1 MTVVIQRLWHR
12 KGSGPRPPDY
22 ADVFYLGELDVQCEY
37 ALRAFGEMQQAYAK
51 DPKHPSLLPLA
62 HVLLVF
68 AGNVAKVLTATKDA
82 SPKVRARA
90 KRLRETLG
98 LAEMDFGDIRIARNF
113 FEHFDE
119 RIDRYLETHKG
130 FLGHRLVL
138 DHFPEEVRLDDGRTF
153 KPSYLQFLNTASL
166 ELHLYDQKFRLNDIL
181 KKIETVQKAAKA
193 WLAERTEAQRENAR

>member
-1 MTVVIQRLWHR
+1 MAVAIQRLWHR

-22 ADVFYLGELDVQCEY
+22 ADVFYIGELYIQCEY
-37 ALRAFGEMQQAYAK
+37 ALRAFGEMQQAYGR
-51 DPKHPSLLPLA
+51 DQRHPSLLPLA

-68 AGNVAKVLTATKDA
+68 AGNVAKLLTAPKSA

-98 LAEMDFGDIRIARNF
+98 LVDLGFEDIRMARNF

-119 RIDRYLETHKG
+119 RIDRYLEKHNG
-130 FLGHRLVL
+130 LLGSRLVL
-138 DHFPEEVRLDDGRTF
+138 DHFPDEVKFDDGRTF
-153 KPSYLQFLNTASL
+153 KPSYLQFLNTATL
-166 ELHLYDQKFRLNDIL
+166 ELGLYDQQFRLSDIV

-193 WLAERTEAQRENAR
+193 WLAERTGTQHENAR